1 LFKLFA
7 VSVAEV
13 ALTFLARGA
22 LTA

>member
-22 LTA
+22 LSA